1 MSFQARFSVCEKRK
15 ERRKKVNRYLRCYAE
30 ISLEAIGHN
39 IKEVKKRLPEGVKLL
54 GVVKA
59 NAYGHGAVPVASYL
73 ENQVDYFATATIEE
87 AIELRENSISAPI
100 LILGYV
106 SPSQYGDLV
115 EYNITQ
121 TIDSYAQALALEKEA
136 ARRNRKAKVHL
147 AVDTGM
153 TRIGFQVTEN
163 DADEAAKIAG
173 LPHLEL
179 EGMFTHFSC
188 ADQEDK
194 TYCAM
199 QMEKYDKMT
208 ELLAK
213 RGVTIPLRHIC
224 NSAGIMEFDD
234 HRFEMVRSGIITY
247 GIYPSE
253 EVKKERLNLIPAL
266 SWKSHV
272 IHVKEVG
279 PGIGVSYGAT
289 YVTEKPM
296 TRIATVSAGYADG
309 YPRALSNQ
317 GFVLIHGKKAP
328 IIGRICMDQMMVDVT
343 EIPETSEG
351 DIATL
356 LGGPVALQAY
366 AASGSLNR
374 NECLALWSRRV
385 PRVYYRDGKPAAI
398 SAEMDAGM

>member
-1 MSFQARFSVCEKRK
+1 M
-15 ERRKKVNRYLRCYAE
+15 NRYLRCYVE

-39 IKEVKKRLPEGVKLL
+39 IREVKKRLPEGVKLL

-87 AIELRENSISAPI
+87 AVELRENGISAPI

-115 EYNITQ
+115 EYDITQ

-136 ARRNRKAKVHL
+136 ARQNRKAKAHL

-153 TRIGFQVTEN
+153 TRIGFQVTEH
-163 DADEAAKIAG
+163 DADEAAKIAD
-173 LPHLEL
+173 LPHIEL

-194 TYCAM
+194 TYCSM

-208 ELLAK
+208 ALLAE

-253 EVKKERLNLIPAL
+253 EVKKERLDLIPAL

-309 YPRALSNQ
+309 YPRALSNP
-317 GFVLIHGKKAP
+317 GCVLIHGKKAP

-343 EIPETSEG
+343 DIPDVQVEDVVTLVGTDGDETITIEEIANPAARFDYEMLC
-351 DIATL
+351 DI
-356 LGGPVALQAY
+356 
-366 AASGSLNR
+366 S
-374 NECLALWSRRV
+374 SRV
-385 PRVYYRDGKPAAI
+385 TRVYK
-398 SAEMDAGM
+398 